1 MASAVTW
8 QSDPPEKLLAERFH
22 ISEGFYPGQRDI
34 IEQLVQGKRL
44 LVIQRT
50 GWGKSICY
58 QMASLYYPHLTIVFS
73 PLKALMRDQCQR
85 CNVVYNIPS
94 TIVSSEFSPEENK
107 ATLRLAREG
116 RYKILFISPE
126 RLDNIDWQAAVP
138 KLRVS
143 MVVIDE
149 AHCISIWGHDSR
161 PHYRRIVRL
170 ISALPKNMPVLA
182 LTATAN
188 KRVEDDVLEQIGN
201 AQVVRSSMYRP
212 NLYLQVVKT
221 AGDWDK
227 LCYLGEVL
235 SHRAD
240 TGIVYTATRSTAV
253 MVATF
258 LQQLGLKAE
267 YYHGER
273 EDSTRREIE
282 QKFMRN
288 HYNVICST
296 NALGMGIDKPDVRF
310 IIHYHMPSSPIHYY
324 QEIGRAGRD
333 GSVAYC
339 VLLYDSADMTIQE
352 RFIARERAKKKLPE
366 LVLLQK
372 QQELSAMRNYAQ
384 TDGCY
389 MEYLTAYFG
398 NETGF
403 RCGVCGNCRKENFP
417 QVTFRERIQSA
428 TNYFMEEGFLPFI
441 EKGNIEGG
449 VVHEAGWSLSYHG
462 WSRIGKL
469 VRSSKYEN
477 GGPFALSLVTRAVEV
492 VRTRYPVSF
501 NGVVSVPPTKSG
513 LLVEMFARQ
522 VASMLNVEYLPVLA
536 KVRPTQ
542 EQKIPDT
549 PEEKAENVK
558 DAFAITSPQLVA
570 GRTLLLIDD
579 IYDSGY
585 TLREAGRT
593 LMKAGARAVYPLTI
607 TRTLHSGGV

>member
-22 ISEGFYPGQRDI
+22 ISEGFHTGQRDI

-94 TIVSSEFSPEENK
+94 AIVSSEFSPEENK
-107 ATLRLAREG
+107 ATLMLAREG
-116 RYKILFISPE
+116 RYKILFIAPE
-126 RLDNIDWQAAVP
+126 RLDNADWQAAVS
-138 KLRVS
+138 KMRIS
-143 MVVIDE
+143 MIVIDE

-170 ISALPKNMPVLA
+170 ISALPQNVPVLA

-201 AQVVRSSMYRP
+201 AQVIRSSMYRP
-212 NLYLQVVKT
+212 NLYLHVVKA

-235 SHRAD
+235 SHRSD

-253 MVATF
+253 MVASF
-258 LQQLGLKAE
+258 LQHLGLKAE
-267 YYHGER
+267 YYHAER
-273 EDSTRREIE
+273 PDSNRREIE

-310 IIHYHMPSSPIHYY
+310 VVHYHMPSSPIHYY

-333 GSVAYC
+333 GNVAYC
-339 VLLYDSADMTIQE
+339 VLLYDPADVTIQE
-352 RFIARERAKKKLPE
+352 RFIARERAKRKLPE
-366 LVLLQK
+366 LVLVQK

-384 TDGCY
+384 IDGCY
-389 MEYLTAYFG
+389 MEYLTAFLG
-398 NETGF
+398 NETGYS
-403 RCGVCGNCRKENFP
+403 CGVCGNCRQENFP

-428 TNYFMEEGFLPFI
+428 TNYFMQEGFLPFI
-441 EKGNIEGG
+441 EKGSTESGIA
-449 VVHEAGWSLSYHG
+449 HEAGWSLSYHG

-469 VRSSKYEN
+469 VRASKYEN

-492 VRTRYPVSF
+492 VRTRYPVSC

-522 VASMLNVEYLPVLA
+522 VANMMNVEYLPVLA
-536 KVRPTQ
+536 KVRFTQ

-585 TLREAGRT
+585 TLREVGST

-607 TRTLHSGGV
+607 TRTLHSDGQ